1 MSDDAVIVEVALN
14 GGKPKHRN
22 PNVPREPDE
31 IIADTFRCLD
41 AGASI
46 IHAHNRDFALTGRA
60 AADDYL
66 LAWRVILDQRPDTL
80 WYPTTSGG
88 ADLAETLA
96 HVEIIDDE
104 VGLQIGVVDPG
115 STNVGWPDDEGL
127 PVGVVYANSYA
138 DIRAGFS
145 MCEERGLGPSLAIY
159 EPGFLQTVLTY
170 HRSGRLPRG
179 SMVKLYFG
187 GPAGMFGK
195 GTGVTFGLPPTRH
208 SLLAYLDMLEGT
220 GLTWS
225 VSVWG
230 GDLVDTPIARLALEL
245 GGHLHVGLEEY
256 AGARQP
262 SNAQLVTEA
271 VALAHEV
278 GRPIADSDQVE
289 RILDLPPASG
299 HVSGHG

>member
-1 MSDDAVIVEVALN
+1 MTGDEVIIEVALN

-22 PNVPREPDE
+22 PNVPREPEE

-46 IHAHNRDFALTGRA
+46 VHAHNRDFALTGRA

-66 LAWRVILDQRPDTL
+66 DAWRVILDQRPDTL

-88 ADLAETLA
+88 SDRAETLS
-96 HVEIIDDE
+96 HFEIIDDE
-104 VGLQIGVVDPG
+104 VGLRIGVVDPG

-145 MCEERGLGPSLAIY
+145 LCEERGLGPSLAIY
-159 EPGFLQTVLTY
+159 EPGFLQTVLSY
-170 HRSGRLPRG
+170 HRAGRLPRG

-195 GTGVTFGLPPTRH
+195 GAGVTFGLPPTRP

-220 GLTWS
+220 ALPWS

-230 GDLVDTPIARLALEL
+230 GDLIDTPIARRAVEL
-245 GGHLHVGLEEY
+245 GGHLHVGLEEH
-256 AGARQP
+256 AGDRRP
-262 SNAQLVTEA
+262 SNAELVSEA
-271 VALAHEV
+271 VALAHSV
-278 GRPIADSDQVE
+278 GRSVADGTRTAE
-289 RILDLPPASG
+289 IIDLPPA
-299 HVSGHG
+299 

>member
-1 MSDDAVIVEVALN
+1 VTGDEVIIEVALN

-22 PNVPREPDE
+22 PNVPREPEE

-46 IHAHNRDFALTGRA
+46 VHAHNRDFALTGRS

-66 LAWRVILDQRPDTL
+66 DAWRVILDQRPDTL

-88 ADLAETLA
+88 SDRAETLS
-96 HVEIIDDE
+96 HFEIIDDE
-104 VGLQIGVVDPG
+104 VGLRIGVVDPG
-115 STNVGWPDDEGL
+115 STNVGWPDEEGL

-145 MCEERGLGPSLAIY
+145 LCEERCLGPSLAIY
-159 EPGFLQTVLTY
+159 EPGFLQTVLSY
-170 HRSGRLPRG
+170 HRAGRLPRG

-195 GTGVTFGLPPTRH
+195 GTGVTFGLPPTRP

-220 GLTWS
+220 ALPWS

-230 GDLVDTPIARLALEL
+230 GDLVDTPIARLAVEL
-245 GGHLHVGLEEY
+245 GGHLHVGLEEH
-256 AGARQP
+256 AGDRRP
-262 SNAQLVTEA
+262 SNAELVSEA
-271 VALAHEV
+271 VALAHSV
-278 GRPIADSDQVE
+278 GRSVADGTRTAE
-289 RILDLPPASG
+289 IIDLPPA
-299 HVSGHG
+299 